1 MPFISLIVN
10 PKLLQVNRS
19 LNLMNQLL
27 TGFDDFSPFSDWM
40 MTVCRLIFQN
50 GNLQNP
56 NFVWGISQ
64 YIHRFIDDISHISHI
79 VSPIYPILSSN

>member
-1 MPFISLIVN
+1 MYTHTYIYIYITNIYIYMPFISLIVN

-56 NFVWGISQ
+56 NFVWG
-64 YIHRFIDDISHISHI
+64 YIT
-79 VSPIYPILSSN
+79 VYP